1 MQDQTMQERRKVAR
15 NRSLLQGKIL
25 INDRRSVI
33 DCVVRNLSENGACIR
48 VASLAGIPPAFELQI
63 GDESVTHKCVAIW
76 HSENRIG
83 VEFRSKKP
91 DQVAPAQE
99 PFAAVE
105 PERINAPA
113 HAASTDIVRSELL
126 SLRAALYEVPFGV
139 VLLDNELRA
148 QFINRA
154 FRKMWRLPDSKADAK
169 PAYIALL
176 HHGRDIRA
184 YDVSEN
190 DLKAYIADRVARVR
204 VGDPAPVDLR
214 QANGEVIRFH
224 CTALPNGGRM
234 LSYTYVTDIV
244 HQADE
249 LQNLRNALD
258 NVEQGISL
266 LDPHLRVQFMNRAAR
281 KMWKVSDEIAEKRL
295 NYAELV
301 NTTRL
306 TNASGVPQEGLD
318 KYIAERITTVRNG
331 DPAPADVI
339 LSDGRTMRLQC
350 AVLPNGGRMLTYSD
364 VTDLV
369 RHAAEQQ
376 HFATTDS
383 LTDLHNRRHFM
394 TLAAAEWQRFQRY
407 QRPLS
412 LLMFDID
419 HFKFINDKLG
429 HDAGDQAIAHLAGLA
444 RQDKRPTDIL
454 ARIGGDEFVMLLPET
469 DVQQA
474 GVVAERLRQKV
485 AQSPAGEPGAEMKMT
500 VSIGV
505 AGATLSMPGIQA
517 LLKQADDALY
527 RAKFLG
533 RDKVSVANQPPV
545 TKIAAE

>member
-1 MQDQTMQERRKVAR
+1 MQDQTMQERRKAAR
-15 NRSLLQGKIL
+15 SRSLLQGKIL
-25 INDRRSVI
+25 INDRHSVI
-33 DCVVRNLSENGACIR
+33 DCVVRNLSEHGACLR
-48 VASLAGIPPAFELQI
+48 VASLVGIPPAFELQI
-63 GDESVTHKCVAIW
+63 GDETSTRQCIAIW
-76 HSENRIG
+76 HSDTRIG
-83 VEFRSKKP
+83 VEFRSQKP
-91 DQVAPAQE
+91 DRLGPGEEAAP
-99 PFAAVE
+99 AVE
-105 PERINAPA
+105 PEHNTAPT
-113 HAASTDIVRSELL
+113 HAASTDLVRGELL
-126 SLRAALYEVPFGV
+126 SLRTALYEVPYGV

-154 FRKMWRLPDSKADAK
+154 FRKMWRLPDNKADAK

-176 HHGRDIRA
+176 YHGRDIRA
-184 YDVSEN
+184 YDVPESEM
-190 DLKAYIADRVARVR
+190 KAYIAERVARVR
-204 VGDPAPVDLR
+204 VGDPAPTDLR

-244 HQADE
+244 QQADE
-249 LQNLRNALD
+249 LQTLKNALD
-258 NVEQGISL
+258 IVEQGISL

-306 TNASGVPQEGLD
+306 TNASGVSQGELD

-331 DPAPADVI
+331 DPTPADVV

-369 RHAAEQQ
+369 REAAEQH

-383 LTDLHNRRHFM
+383 MTDLHNRRHFT
-394 TLAAAEWQRFQRY
+394 TLADAEWQRFQRY

-429 HDAGDQAIAHLAGLA
+429 HDAGDRAIVDLAGLA
-444 RQDKRPTDIL
+444 RADKRPTDIV

-474 GVVAERLRQKV
+474 SIVAERLRQKV
-485 AQSPAGEPGAEMKMT
+485 SQTPTGEPGAEMKMT
-500 VSIGV
+500 ISVGV
-505 AGATLSMPGIQA
+505 ASATLSMPGVQA
-517 LLKQADDALY
+517 LLKQADEALY

-533 RDKVSVANQPPV
+533 RNKVSLANPPPV
-545 TKIAAE
+545 TKVAAE

>member
-1 MQDQTMQERRKVAR
+1 MQDQTMQERRKAAR
-15 NRSLLQGKIL
+15 SRSLLQGKIL
-25 INDRRSVI
+25 INDRHSVI
-33 DCVVRNLSENGACIR
+33 DCVVRNLSEHGACLR
-48 VASLAGIPPAFELQI
+48 VASLVGIPPAFELQI
-63 GDESVTHKCVAIW
+63 GDETSTRQCIAIW
-76 HSENRIG
+76 HSDTRIG
-83 VEFRSKKP
+83 VEFRSQKP
-91 DQVAPAQE
+91 DRLGPGEEAAP
-99 PFAAVE
+99 AVE
-105 PERINAPA
+105 PEHNTAPT
-113 HAASTDIVRSELL
+113 HAASTDLVRGELL
-126 SLRAALYEVPFGV
+126 SLRTALYEVPYGV

-154 FRKMWRLPDSKADAK
+154 FRKMWRLPDNKADTK

-176 HHGRDIRA
+176 YHGRDIRA
-184 YDVSEN
+184 YDVPESEM
-190 DLKAYIADRVARVR
+190 KAYIAERVARVR
-204 VGDPAPVDLR
+204 VGDPAPTDLR

-244 HQADE
+244 QQADE
-249 LQNLRNALD
+249 LQTLKNALD
-258 NVEQGISL
+258 IVEQGISL

-306 TNASGVPQEGLD
+306 TNASGVSQGELD

-331 DPAPADVI
+331 DPTPADVV

-369 RHAAEQQ
+369 REAAEQH

-383 LTDLHNRRHFM
+383 MTDLHNRRHFT
-394 TLAAAEWQRFQRY
+394 TLADAEWQRFQRY

-429 HDAGDQAIAHLAGLA
+429 HDAGDRAIVDLAGLA
-444 RQDKRPTDIL
+444 RADKRPTDIV

-474 GVVAERLRQKV
+474 SIVAERLRQKV
-485 AQSPAGEPGAEMKMT
+485 SQTPTGEPGAEMKMT
-500 VSIGV
+500 ISVGV
-505 AGATLSMPGIQA
+505 ASATLSMPGVQA
-517 LLKQADDALY
+517 LLKQADEALY

-533 RDKVSVANQPPV
+533 RNKVSLANPPPV
-545 TKIAAE
+545 TKVAAE